1 MAERPASGRNFGDQ
15 DRQGTTCL
23 RGVEASLRRRQAVTD
38 DAVSAWFIREILPL
52 EANLMRY
59 LQHNWRNASDIADL
73 RQEVYARVFEAAQE
87 HIPDNPRN
95 FLFVCARN
103 LMINLIRREQIVPME
118 TFADLDT
125 LGLADDAPEPDQVV
139 IKREELRR
147 FRAALEQLPARTRE
161 AIELA
166 YAEGLS
172 APEIAR
178 RMGIARRT
186 AAEFVARGTIILA
199 DVLYSAPAGRGT
211 KS

>member
-1 MAERPASGRNFGDQ
+1 
-15 DRQGTTCL
+15 
-23 RGVEASLRRRQAVTD
+23 VTD